1 MIPPNGEKRYH
12 PKSSL
17 FSFFGN
23 LSPNN
28 SGELT
33 KKGNLVQ
40 NTCGIKNTLE
50 VVSLYSLVKTLI
62 FIVSYV
68 PNLKAIKLFLP
79 LFRIN
84 KNATSF

>member
-12 PKSSL
+12 TKSSF

-33 KKGNLVQ
+33 KKENLIQ

-50 VVSLYSLVKTLI
+50 VVSLYSLVKTGRKANKSLKRTPGTSVRKI
-62 FIVSYV
+62 KVS
-68 PNLKAIKLFLP
+68 AG
-79 LFRIN
+79 
-84 KNATSF
+84 AA